1 VLFAKVVLAPLLD
14 RPAKGYL
21 DIQRAAH
28 LRRTL
33 EFTQLEQQGTLV
45 DTLCAGR
52 GLNDLEADLLWIDQP
67 TACPGLV
74 AGAVRP

>member
-1 VLFAKVVLAPLLD
+1 
-14 RPAKGYL
+14 L

-33 EFTQLEQQGTLV
+33 EFTQLEQQGTVV
-45 DTLCAGR
+45 DTLCSGHA
-52 GLNDLEADLLWIDQP
+52 LNDLEADLLWIDQT
-67 TACPGLV
+67 TACLDLV